1 MARSWAH
8 ALCTLCR
15 PITIP
20 WLTELTAFPVPV
32 QTPACYSGS
41 EQVLRYSGASSEH
54 LSPLIR
60 AICIKT
66 QMFLLCSQRISF
78 ELSELVRHWALL
90 TTDCYEKGQLICLN
104 GTGIMLNSHSKTGSL
119 LSVSESYLV
128 SIRDTFIDLRW
139 NWKSSLAEISVP
151 ADPAVPWMW

>member
-1 MARSWAH
+1 
-8 ALCTLCR
+8 
-15 PITIP
+15 
-20 WLTELTAFPVPV
+20 
-32 QTPACYSGS
+32 
-41 EQVLRYSGASSEH
+41 
-54 LSPLIR
+54 
-60 AICIKT
+60 
-66 QMFLLCSQRISF
+66 MFLLCSQRISF

-128 SIRDTFIDLRW
+128 SIRDTFIDVRW

-151 ADPAVPWMW
+151 ADPAVPRLLLDYTAGDFILKRRKSVLEAGPFGLNYLKHL